1 MIVSRQKSSNSPS
14 SRTAVEKEQELRSL
28 MRGMGRVLVAYSG
41 GVDSSYL
48 AYIAKSEIGEQAVC
62 VLGLSPS
69 VSGEQRQAAEE
80 FGRQFSLNIRTID
93 TNELSDPNYAANPSN
108 RCYYCKSELYTR
120 LESVAAELGV
130 DLIVDGANADDVSD
144 YRPGRSAAAE
154 HQVRSPLIEVGL
166 TKNEIRELSSIH
178 GLPTWDKPSSPCLSS
193 RLAYGVPVTIERLSK
208 VEQAESFLRGVGFR
222 EFRVRVHG
230 ELARIEI
237 ARDEMAKALSEDFAG
252 RVTERFRK
260 IGFKYVTLDL
270 QGFRSGELNEILN
283 K

>member
-1 MIVSRQKSSNSPS
+1 MIASRQKTSNSPS
-14 SRTAVEKEQELRSL
+14 SRTAVEKERELRSL

-48 AYIAKSEIGEQAVC
+48 AYIAKKEIGDRAVC
-62 VLGLSPS
+62 VLGISPS
-69 VSGEQRQAAEE
+69 VSGEQRKAAEDFARRFE
-80 FGRQFSLNIRTID
+80 LNIRIIE

-108 RCYYCKSELYTR
+108 RCYFCKSELYAR
-120 LESVAAELGV
+120 LESVAGEFGV
-130 DLIVDGANADDVSD
+130 DVIVDGANADDVSD

-166 TKNEIRELSSIH
+166 TKDEIREMSLVH

-193 RLAYGVPVTIERLSK
+193 RLAYGVPVTIERLSR
-208 VEQAESFLRGVGFR
+208 VEQAESFLRGLGFR

-230 ELARIEI
+230 ELARIEV
-237 ARDEMAKALSEDFAG
+237 ARDEMERALSADFAG
-252 RVTERFRK
+252 TVVERFRE

-270 QGFRSGELNEILN
+270 QGFRSGAMNEILN

>member
-1 MIVSRQKSSNSPS
+1 MIASRQKTSNYPS
-14 SRTAVEKEQELRSL
+14 SRTAAEKEQELRSL

-62 VLGLSPS
+62 VLGVSPS
-69 VSGEQRQAAEE
+69 VSGEQRQAAED
-80 FGRQFSLNIRTID
+80 FARQFDLSIRTID
-93 TNELSDPNYAANPSN
+93 TNELADPNYAANPSN
-108 RCYYCKSELYTR
+108 RCYFCKSELYSR
-120 LESVAAELGV
+120 LESVAAEFGIEI
-130 DLIVDGANADDVSD
+130 IVDGANADDVLD

-166 TKNEIRELSSIH
+166 TKSEIRELSSGH

-208 VEQAESFLRGVGFR
+208 VEQAESFLRGLGFR

-237 ARDEMAKALSEDFAG
+237 AREEMAAAFSEDFAET
-252 RVTERFRK
+252 VVERFRQ

-270 QGFRSGELNEILN
+270 QGFRSGAMNEVL
-283 K
+283 KK

>member
-1 MIVSRQKSSNSPS
+1 MIASRQKSSNSPP
-14 SRTAVEKEQELRSL
+14 SRTAVEKEQKLRSL
-28 MRGMGRVLVAYSG
+28 MRDMGRVLVAYSG

-48 AYIAKSEIGEQAVC
+48 AYIAKSEIGERAVC

-69 VSGEQRQAAEE
+69 VSGEQQQVAED
-80 FGRQFSLNIRTID
+80 FAKQFDLNIRTIE
-93 TNELSDPNYAANPSN
+93 TNELSDPNYTANPSN
-108 RCYYCKSELYTR
+108 RCYFCKSELYSQ

-130 DLIVDGANADDVSD
+130 DIVVDGANADDVSD

-166 TKNEIRELSSIH
+166 TKNEIRELSSMH

-208 VEQAESFLRGVGFR
+208 VEQAESFLRGLGFR

-237 ARDEMAKALSEDFAG
+237 ARGEMANAFSEDFAD
-252 RVTERFRK
+252 RVVERFRQ

-270 QGFRSGELNEILN
+270 QGFRSGAMNEILN

>member
-1 MIVSRQKSSNSPS
+1 MIASRQKTSNSPS
-14 SRTAVEKEQELRSL
+14 SRTAVEKERELRSL

-48 AYIAKSEIGEQAVC
+48 AYIAKSEIGDRAVC
-62 VLGLSPS
+62 VLGISPS
-69 VSGEQRQAAEE
+69 VSGEQRKAAEDFARRFE
-80 FGRQFSLNIRTID
+80 LNIRIIE

-108 RCYYCKSELYTR
+108 RCYFCKSELYAR
-120 LESVAAELGV
+120 LESVAGEFGV
-130 DLIVDGANADDVSD
+130 DVIVDGANADDVSD

-166 TKNEIRELSSIH
+166 TKDEIREMSLVH

-193 RLAYGVPVTIERLSK
+193 RLAYGVPVTIERLSR
-208 VEQAESFLRGVGFR
+208 VEQAESFLRGLGFR

-230 ELARIEI
+230 ELARIEV
-237 ARDEMAKALSEDFAG
+237 ARDEMERALSADFAG
-252 RVTERFRK
+252 RVVERFRE

-270 QGFRSGELNEILN
+270 QGFRSGAMNEILN

>member
-1 MIVSRQKSSNSPS
+1 MIASRQKSSNPPL
-14 SRTAVEKEQELRSL
+14 SRTAAKKEQELRSL
-28 MRGMGRVLVAYSG
+28 MRGMGSVLVAYSG

-62 VLGLSPS
+62 VLGISPS

-80 FGRQFSLNIRTID
+80 FSKQFELNVRTVE

-108 RCYYCKSELYTR
+108 RCYFCKTELYTR
-120 LESVAAELGV
+120 LEGIAAELGI
-130 DLIVDGANADDVSD
+130 DTLIDGANADDVSD
-144 YRPGRSAAAE
+144 HRPGRSAAAE

-166 TKNEIRELSSIH
+166 TKKEIRELSSEH

-208 VEQAESFLRGVGFR
+208 VEQAESFLRGLGFR

-237 ARDEMAKALSEDFAG
+237 AKDEMSKAFSEEFAG
-252 RVTERFRK
+252 HAVDRLRQ

-270 QGFRSGELNEILN
+270 QGFRSGAMNEILS

>member
-1 MIVSRQKSSNSPS
+1 MIASRQKTSNSPS
-14 SRTAVEKEQELRSL
+14 SRTAVEKERELRSL

-48 AYIAKSEIGEQAVC
+48 AYIAKSEIGDRAVC
-62 VLGLSPS
+62 VLGISPS
-69 VSGEQRQAAEE
+69 VSGEQRKAAEDFARRFE
-80 FGRQFSLNIRTID
+80 LNIRIIE

-108 RCYYCKSELYTR
+108 RCYFCKSELYAR
-120 LESVAAELGV
+120 LESVAGEFGV
-130 DLIVDGANADDVSD
+130 DVIVDGANADDVSD

-166 TKNEIRELSSIH
+166 TKDEIREMSLVH
-178 GLPTWDKPSSPCLSS
+178 GLPTWAKPSSPCLSS

-208 VEQAESFLRGVGFR
+208 VEQAESFLRGLGFR

-230 ELARIEI
+230 ELARIEV
-237 ARDEMAKALSEDFAG
+237 ARDEMERALSADFAG
-252 RVTERFRK
+252 TVVERFRE

-270 QGFRSGELNEILN
+270 QGFRSGAMNEILN

>member
-1 MIVSRQKSSNSPS
+1 
-14 SRTAVEKEQELRSL
+14 
-28 MRGMGRVLVAYSG
+28 MRDMGRVLVAYSG

-62 VLGLSPS
+62 VLGISPS
-69 VSGEQRQAAEE
+69 VSGEQRQAAED
-80 FGRQFSLNIRTID
+80 FARQFELNIRIVA

-108 RCYYCKSELYTR
+108 RCYFCKSELYTR
-120 LESVAAELGV
+120 LESVAGELGIDV
-130 DLIVDGANADDVSD
+130 IVDGANADDVSD

-154 HQVRSPLIEVGL
+154 HQVRSPLIEVGM
-166 TKNEIRELSSIH
+166 TKGEIREMSSMH

-208 VEQAESFLRGVGFR
+208 VEKAESFLRGLGFR

-237 ARDEMAKALSEDFAG
+237 AREEMARALSEDFAG
-252 RVTERFRK
+252 RAVERFRE

-270 QGFRSGELNEILN
+270 QGFRSGAMNEILN

>member
-1 MIVSRQKSSNSPS
+1 M
-14 SRTAVEKEQELRSL
+14 
-28 MRGMGRVLVAYSG
+28 MRGMRRVLVAYSG

-48 AYIAKSEIGEQAVC
+48 AYIAKREIGEQAVC
-62 VLGLSPS
+62 VLGISPS
-69 VSGEQRQAAEE
+69 VSDEQRKAAEDFAE
-80 FGRQFSLNIRTID
+80 QFDLNLRTIE
-93 TNELSDPNYAANPSN
+93 TNELSDPNYASNPSN
-108 RCYYCKSELYTR
+108 RCYFCKSELYTQ
-120 LESVAAELGV
+120 LGAVATELSVGV
-130 DLIVDGANADDVSD
+130 VVDGANADDVSD

-166 TKNEIRELSSIH
+166 TKSEIRELSASH

-208 VEQAESFLRGVGFR
+208 VEKAESFLRGLGFR

-237 ARDEMAKALSEDFAG
+237 ARDEMAMAFSEDFAES
-252 RVTERFRK
+252 VVERFRQ

-270 QGFRSGELNEILN
+270 QGFRSGAMNEILN